1 MVAFKIASI
10 LLALGPLVLIV
21 KGRDLGQ
28 EGQENETV
36 KVSKCCEVNS
46 LLVEENLGHRT
57 CKKRKEL
64 LHIDLQL
71 GRTKWEP
78 AFFQDGLEVIGPR
91 SIVLQMG
98 MPKCDFEAGDQLFAV
113 SHSRKNDDE
122 LRLLT
127 NGTMSH
133 RLVHTDHINITSQR
147 VFYGPDKY
155 CMDDIIVTHNYTDAK
170 DDELILDFAYLC
182 INNRPDIKALMNH
195 YIYPVGLSVSM
206 MCFILTFLLY
216 SFLPQ
221 LRDLT
226 GKFILGICSFMSIA
240 FAAMLVDLFG
250 WKDPNVEKLTTE
262 TVLHGSIVGVWFCLN
277 AMGHHAWKIIKSK
290 SVFTRVTDGQR
301 LRYYSLYIILC
312 TGLVITTALCVHFFI
327 EDSGIQGEKTN
338 FLLGWNAL
346 AAFYSPVAITL
357 LANIYFYFSSQKRIS
372 TQLVYNRSMQHFQV
386 NFDLFTKFFIV
397 IAIWWLM
404 FTLSLLQM
412 APFKYIGMVF
422 NLIQGPLIFCVAMC
436 RTRVAFLFKKYFCE
450 DVCCFKCKSDEF
462 IDEECQEL
470 STIDRLKNKENQE
483 EIREF
488 LQPFLNINAS
498 SNDKEMS
505 KSLYN
510 VRNREPGEIPPPVN
524 PEMPVGRIKRLL
536 KSNSLTA
543 LTNINFGWRKE
554 TAV

>member
-1 MVAFKIASI
+1 
-10 LLALGPLVLIV
+10 
-21 KGRDLGQ
+21 
-28 EGQENETV
+28 
-36 KVSKCCEVNS
+36 
-46 LLVEENLGHRT
+46 
-57 CKKRKEL
+57 
-64 LHIDLQL
+64 
-71 GRTKWEP
+71 
-78 AFFQDGLEVIGPR
+78 
-91 SIVLQMG
+91 
-98 MPKCDFEAGDQLFAV
+98 
-113 SHSRKNDDE
+113 
-122 LRLLT
+122 
-127 NGTMSH
+127 
-133 RLVHTDHINITSQR
+133 
-147 VFYGPDKY
+147 
-155 CMDDIIVTHNYTDAK
+155 
-170 DDELILDFAYLC
+170 
-182 INNRPDIKALMNH
+182 
-195 YIYPVGLSVSM
+195 
-206 MCFILTFLLY
+206 
-216 SFLPQ
+216 
-221 LRDLT
+221 
-226 GKFILGICSFMSIA
+226 
-240 FAAMLVDLFG
+240 
-250 WKDPNVEKLTTE
+250 
-262 TVLHGSIVGVWFCLN
+262 
-277 AMGHHAWKIIKSK
+277 
-290 SVFTRVTDGQR
+290 
-301 LRYYSLYIILC
+301 
-312 TGLVITTALCVHFFI
+312 
-327 EDSGIQGEKTN
+327 
-338 FLLGWNAL
+338 LLGWNAL

-470 STIDRLKNKENQE
+470 STIDRLKSKENQE

-488 LQPFLNINAS
+488 LQPFLNGNAS